1 MEECLVLMDREQE
14 IKRYKQEIEELEFQR
29 SQGVYI
35 LRAIREQLAK
45 LEKWQAHREEH

>member
-1 MEECLVLMDREQE
+1 MDREQE
-14 IKRYKQEIEELEFQR
+14 IKRYNQEIEELEFQR

-35 LRAIREQLAK
+35 LRALREQVAS